1 MNMTTKKEIFK
12 EHLKDW
18 LGCRHNRQKR
28 GEMARTIAGI
38 ARVHLKSVPRSFKR
52 AQMRCGSAEEK
63 RGRSTYYTADVNA
76 ALCDVWEAANR
87 PCGELLHPMIAEYIA
102 GFKQLNKWGNSPET
116 TDKLLEMSE
125 MTIKRRTKDLRK
137 KYGVNHGKSST
148 KPSALKHLI
157 PIFKGPWDDLL
168 PGNGQ
173 IDTVA
178 HCGNTLVGD
187 FAYTLS
193 FVDAATYWGIRR
205 AQWNKGQMAT
215 KNNLVFV
222 KKHLPFSWLMAH
234 PDTGS
239 EFINWLAKEWCDA
252 NGIKLTRS
260 EPNRK
265 NDNMYVEERNGHV
278 VRKYLGW
285 QRFDVEP
292 KIVDL
297 MNDYYYVLDFYLN
310 HFQTVRRTLTKE
322 RVGAKYRRTFEKTAK
337 TPYQRLMEH
346 QGVSEVIKAVV
357 KKEHASLNP
366 LLLKEK
372 LDMLKK
378 KIFKFQ
384 KTSSQVIK
392 LNIHSR

>member
-1 MNMTTKKEIFK
+1 MNMTTKKEIFR

-18 LGCRHNRQKR
+18 LACRHDRQKR
-28 GEMARTIAGI
+28 GKMARTIAGI
-38 ARVHLKSVPRSFKR
+38 ARVHLKSVSRSFR
-52 AQMRCGSAEEK
+52 RVQMRRESGEER
-63 RGRSTYYTADVNA
+63 RGRSTYYTADVNS
-76 ALCDVWEAANR
+76 ALYDIWEVASR
-87 PCGELLHPMIAEYIA
+87 PCGELLHPMVADYVV
-102 GFKQLNKWGNSPET
+102 GFEQLNRWKHSPET
-116 TDKLLEMSE
+116 TDKLLEMSGT
-125 MTIKRRTKDLRK
+125 TIKRRTKALRM

-148 KPSALKHLI
+148 KPSSLKHLI

-178 HCGNTLVGD
+178 HCGNTLAGD

-193 FVDAATYWGIRR
+193 FVDSATYWGIRR
-205 AQWNKGQMAT
+205 AQWNKGQLAT
-215 KNNLVFV
+215 KNNLVFI
-222 KKHLPFSWLMAH
+222 KEHLPFPWLMAH

-239 EFINWLAKEWCDA
+239 EFINWLAKEWCDT

-285 QRFDVEP
+285 QRLDVGS

-297 MNDYYYVLDFYLN
+297 MNDYYQVLDLYLN
-310 HFQTVRRTLTKE
+310 HFQAVRRTLTKE
-322 RVGAKYRRTFEKTAK
+322 RIGSKYHRTFEKTAK

-346 QGVSEVIKAVV
+346 QGVAETVKDVV
-357 KKEHASLNP
+357 KKEHTLLNP

-378 KIFKFQ
+378 KIYQFQ
-384 KTSSQVIK
+384 RNSDQVTR
-392 LNIHSR
+392 LNIQSR